1 MVEIQYVII
10 FGIKVS
16 LYLKIGKI
24 ININIQNVLILDIN
38 IKVIIVLQMLC
49 KMLYKDKYLIKNIIM
64 ILLLKIVRGI
74 L

>member
-1 MVEIQYVII
+1 MEIQFVII
-10 FGIKVS
+10 YGITEFK
-16 LYLKIGKI
+16 YLIIGKI

-38 IKVIIVLQMLC
+38 IKVTIILQMLC